1 MAGVDRDAFGRDDEE
16 GQGAVALDSC
26 GACRF
31 WRREG
36 SRRAGWGQC
45 RRLPPAL
52 PAVRTDKLKLVG
64 VWPVTEERDWCGE
77 WRSAAG
83 GDESGRDSPA

>member
-1 MAGVDRDAFGRDDEE
+1 MEREPFEHAEIGLQACG
-16 GQGAVALDSC
+16 SC
-26 GACRF
+26 HY

-45 RRLPPAL
+45 RRMPPAL

-77 WRSAAG
+77 WRAA
-83 GDESGRDSPA
+83 SGRAGPDAEPEAEPDQG